1 MATIDIREGL
11 MTIMLEAPGLN
22 VSDIV
27 DNIASILSRAEGIQH
42 AGATGVITLS
52 FVQEEEK

>member
-11 MTIMLEAPGLN
+11 ITIMLEAPGLN
-22 VSDIV
+22 LSDII
-27 DNIASILSRAEGIQH
+27 DHIASIVTGADGIQN

-52 FVQEEEK
+52 FVKEEEK